1 MEVDDIFGYD
11 WVAHAPRVLAGD
23 SRLGPQMLREP
34 LGGGLRRAVEL
45 VGVSREVTA
54 GVELQPLRLAGAVE
68 RRQGEVGGADDVG
81 VAEYHEERGRRD
93 ALDECP
99 WLVLRVHLERP
110 QRDLVAPLLKP
121 PLVLLRRVLA
131 GEEVPRV
138 RTRV

>member
-11 WVAHAPRVLAGD
+11 WVAHAPCVLAGD

-54 GVELQPLRLAGAVE
+54 GVQLQPLRLARAVE

-81 VAEYHEERGRRD
+81 VADYHEERGRRD
-93 ALDECP
+93 ALDECAG
-99 WLVLRVHLERP
+99 LILRVHLERP
-110 QRDLVAPLLKP
+110 QRDLVAPLLKT

-131 GEEVPRV
+131 SEEIPRV